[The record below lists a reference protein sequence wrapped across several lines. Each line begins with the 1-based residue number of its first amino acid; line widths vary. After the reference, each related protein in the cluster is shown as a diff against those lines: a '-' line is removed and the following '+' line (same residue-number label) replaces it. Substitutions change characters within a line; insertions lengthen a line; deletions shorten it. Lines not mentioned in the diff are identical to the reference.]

1 MKKLFDKALI
11 LFKNNLLVNFFLRAE
26 TWSEKI
32 GLICLYIAMPVL
44 GVIVCISQDRAI
56 HSMYAEPVLIA
67 LGFAVVSILFGY
79 IADKMLEY
87 VRPSI
92 SQAKTNI
99 VNGAF
104 FDVLAVF
111 MLLITV
117 CCVIGANIMLFNGE
131 FTGMVTTIVGGVLA
145 LYFAVMLLSPEKMLN
160 VHVQESATPAQSLI
174 AISALLIKAA
184 YRLVPFAFGAM
195 MVICVVNGI
204 DLAACKEYSFAYRL
218 SDFIEIFLT
227 SAMLPLIGYF
237 LFLAYYFVLDLC
249 MSVFRIAD
257 AVESKNKSK

>member
-1 MKKLFDKALI
+1 MKKLFDKGLT
-11 LFKNNLLVNFFLRAE
+11 LFKNNHLVNFFLKAE

-32 GLICLYIAMPVL
+32 GLLCLYIGMPVL

-56 HSMYAEPVLIA
+56 DRMYINPVLVA
-67 LGFAVVSILFGY
+67 VGFAIVSILFGY

-92 SQAKTNI
+92 NQAKTNI

-117 CCVIGANIMLFNGE
+117 ACVIGAGVMLFNGE
-131 FTGMVTTIVGGVLA
+131 FTGTVAAIVGGALT

-160 VHVQESATPAQSLI
+160 VRVQESATPAQSLI
-174 AISALLIKAA
+174 AISAFLIKAA
-184 YRLVPFAFGAM
+184 YRLIPFAFGAM
-195 MVICVVNGI
+195 MVVCMINAV
-204 DLAACKEYSFAYRL
+204 DLAAASYVSEYSVENFLETFA
-218 SDFIEIFLT
+218 T

-237 LFLAYYFVLDLC
+237 LFLLYYFVLDLC

>member
-1 MKKLFDKALI
+1 MKKLFDKGLT
-11 LFKNNLLVNFFLRAE
+11 LFKNNHLVNFFLHAE

-32 GLICLYIAMPVL
+32 GLMCLYIGMPVL
-44 GVIVCISQDRAI
+44 GVIICISQEATI
-56 HSMYAEPVLIA
+56 YLMHINPVLVA
-67 LGFAVVSILFGY
+67 FVFAIISILFGY

-92 SQAKTNI
+92 NQAKTNI

-117 CCVIGANIMLFNGE
+117 ACVVCANIMLFNGE
-131 FTGMVTTIVGGVLA
+131 FTEMFATIVGGALA

-160 VHVQESATPAQSLI
+160 VRVQESATPAQSLI
-174 AISALLIKAA
+174 AISAFLIKAA
-184 YRLVPFAFGAM
+184 YRLIPFAFGAM
-195 MVICVVNGI
+195 MIVCVVNGI
-204 DLAACKEYSFAYRL
+204 DLAAANRISEYRITDFVETFA
-218 SDFIEIFLT
+218 T

-237 LFLAYYFVLDLC
+237 LFLVYYFILDLC